1 MRAIFFIFLCIT
13 LRPKCCRA
21 QHRQWIWN
29 PSFDVIACEKFHVGK
44 QANGKWTWWTLRAG
58 NEIVV
63 PREWRM
69 ECAGYIFFFCSYVFF
84 HLMCVRDPSRRGL
97 VCAVVGCS
105 QRVEA
110 TWASDS
116 WLPFSIEEWTSC
128 RRLPLFNQLL
138 KTTFVGQSAAYI
150 VAIVLVSAVCYVLD
164 FKMASSSS

>member
-69 ECAGYIFFFCSYVFF
+69 ECAGYIFFFAPTSFF
-84 HLMCVRDPSRRGL
+84 IWCAFVTQVGADWSAQSLDVHRGL
-97 VCAVVGCS
+97 KRPGLATVGYLSASRSEHLVVVCHY
-105 QRVEA
+105 
-110 TWASDS
+110 
-116 WLPFSIEEWTSC
+116 LTSC
-128 RRLPLFNQLL
+128 WRLHSSVNPRPTLL
-138 KTTFVGQSAAYI
+138 LSF
-150 VAIVLVSAVCYVLD
+150 
-164 FKMASSSS
+164 